1 MSKGSNF
8 WGTARGKLGN
18 MVISSVKGQQVERK
32 YQPQV
37 ANPKTFAQMRQRAV
51 FSSAVKFF
59 KHSRQNLFKFAFEDK
74 MQKESDYNAFMRH
87 NTKCFT
93 PINKVA
99 CDNPTLPALGFTL
112 NLQLSMGSLPSA
124 DDATT
129 FFSDINDKGLCL
141 NVGKIPKDP
150 AQAEK
155 TTWGQVS
162 QAIITKFGLADG
174 DILTSVVVNTHM
186 TLEQF
191 TKTLISGENADLP
204 STPATW
210 TIEQK
215 QLNTISTED
224 VTAQVPEDTKFL
236 FMDGFSD
243 EVGTTLKYL
252 YFGSVI
258 FSRNVKGRSLVVS
271 TSTFSCSNASY
282 ESKLISEGSA
292 EEKNVLLT
300 WGANQEAILKGAL
313 L

>member
-51 FSSAVKFF
+51 FASAVKFF

-87 NTKCFT
+87 NVKCFT
-93 PINKVA
+93 AINKIA
-99 CDNPTLPALGFTL
+99 CDNPTLPALGFNL
-112 NLQLSMGSLPSA
+112 NLLLSMGSLPSA
-124 DDATT
+124 DDATK
-129 FFSDINDKGLCL
+129 FMNDINDKGLSL
-141 NVGKIPKDP
+141 NVDKIPQDP
-150 AQAEK
+150 TQAGK

-162 QAIITKFGLADG
+162 QAIITKFGLSDG
-174 DILTSVVVNTHM
+174 DILTSVIVNTHM
-186 TLEQF
+186 PLAQF
-191 TKTLISGENADLP
+191 SSKLIAGEDASTP
-204 STPATW
+204 GTPATW

-215 QLNTISTED
+215 QLNTLSKED
-224 VTAQVPEDTKFL
+224 VTDQVPESTTFL
-236 FMDGFSD
+236 FKNGVSEAPAD
-243 EVGTTLKYL
+243 VL
-252 YFGSVI
+252 YFGSII
-258 FSRNVKGRSLVVS
+258 FSRNIKGRSLMVS
-271 TSTFSCSNASY
+271 TSSFCCSIASY
-282 ESKLISEGSA
+282 ESKLLSEGSA

>member
-37 ANPKTFAQMRQRAV
+37 ANPKTYAQMRQRAV
-51 FSSAVKFF
+51 FASAVKLF

-87 NTKCFT
+87 NVKCFT
-93 PINKVA
+93 AVNKIA
-99 CDNPTLPALGFTL
+99 CDNPTLPALGFNL
-112 NLQLSMGSLPSA
+112 NLLLSMGSLPSA
-124 DDATT
+124 DDATE
-129 FFSDINDKGLCL
+129 FFSDINDTGLCL
-141 NVGKIPKDP
+141 KVDNITQDPTQAGKY
-150 AQAEK
+150 
-155 TTWGQVS
+155 TWGQVS
-162 QAIITKFGLADG
+162 QAIINTFGLSDG
-174 DILTSVVVNTHM
+174 DIVTSVVVNTHM
-186 TLEQF
+186 SLAQF
-191 TKTLISGENADLP
+191 SSKLIAGEDASVP

-215 QLNTISTED
+215 QLNTLSKED
-224 VTAQVPEDTKFL
+224 VTDQVPESTRFL
-236 FMDGFSD
+236 FKNGFSEKTS
-243 EVGTTLKYL
+243 EVL

-258 FSRNVKGRSLVVS
+258 FSRNVKGRSLMVS
-271 TSTFSCSNASY
+271 TSSFCCSISSY

-292 EEKNVLLT
+292 EEKNVLQT

>member
-51 FSSAVKFF
+51 FASAVKFF

-87 NTKCFT
+87 NVKCFT
-93 PINKVA
+93 AVNKIA
-99 CDNPTLPALGFTL
+99 CDNPTLPALGFNL
-112 NLQLSMGSLPSA
+112 NLLLSMGSLPSA
-124 DDATT
+124 DDATN
-129 FFSDINDKGLCL
+129 FFSDINDTGLCL
-141 NVGKIPKDP
+141 NINPIPSDP
-150 AQAEK
+150 AQTGK

-162 QAIITKFGLADG
+162 KSIIETFGLSEG
-174 DILTSVVVNTHM
+174 DIVTSVIVNTHM
-186 TLEQF
+186 SLAQF
-191 TKTLISGENADLP
+191 SSKLIAGEDASTP
-204 STPATW
+204 STTATW

-215 QLNTISTED
+215 QLNTLSTED
-224 VTAQVPEDTKFL
+224 VTNQLPENTKFL
-236 FMDGFSD
+236 FKDGISEKLS
-243 EVGTTLKYL
+243 EVL

-258 FSRNVKGRSLVVS
+258 FSRNIKGRSLMVS
-271 TSTFSCSNASY
+271 TSTFCCSNASY

>member
-87 NTKCFT
+87 NVKCFT
-93 PINKVA
+93 AINKIA
-99 CDNPTLPALGFTL
+99 CDNPTLPALGFNL
-112 NLQLSMGSLPSA
+112 NLLLSMGSLPSA
-124 DDATT
+124 DDATK
-129 FFSDINDKGLCL
+129 FMNDINDKGLSL
-141 NVGKIPKDP
+141 NVDKIPQDP
-150 AQAEK
+150 TQAGK

-162 QAIITKFGLADG
+162 QAIITKFGLSDG

-186 TLEQF
+186 PLAQF
-191 TKTLISGENADLP
+191 TSKLIAGEDASTP

-215 QLNTISTED
+215 QLNTLSKED
-224 VTAQVPEDTKFL
+224 VSDQVPESTTFL
-236 FMDGFSD
+236 FKNGVSEAPAD
-243 EVGTTLKYL
+243 VL
-252 YFGSVI
+252 YFGSII
-258 FSRNVKGRSLVVS
+258 FSRNIKGRSLMVS
-271 TSTFSCSNASY
+271 TSTFCCSIATY

>member
-37 ANPKTFAQMRQRAV
+37 SNPKTFAQMRQRAV

-74 MQKESDYNAFMRH
+74 VQKESDYNAFMRH
-87 NTKCFT
+87 NVKCFT
-93 PINKVA
+93 AVNKIA
-99 CDNPTLPALGFTL
+99 CDNPTLPALGFNL
-112 NLQLSMGSLPSA
+112 NLLLSMGSLPSA
-124 DDATT
+124 DDATN
-129 FFSDINDKGLCL
+129 FFSDINDTGLCL
-141 NVGKIPKDP
+141 NVDPVPKDP
-150 AQAEK
+150 TQADK

-162 QAIITKFGLADG
+162 QVIIKQFGLSDG

-186 TLEQF
+186 SLAQF
-191 TKTLISGENADLP
+191 SSKLIAGEDASTP

-215 QLNTISTED
+215 QLNTLSTED
-224 VTAQVPEDTKFL
+224 VTDQMPENTKLL
-236 FMDGFSD
+236 FKNGFNEKTS
-243 EVGTTLKYL
+243 EVL
-252 YFGSVI
+252 YFGSII
-258 FSRNVKGRSLVVS
+258 FSRNIKGRSLMVS
-271 TSTFSCSNASY
+271 TSSFSCSIASY
-282 ESKLISEGSA
+282 ESKLLSEGSA